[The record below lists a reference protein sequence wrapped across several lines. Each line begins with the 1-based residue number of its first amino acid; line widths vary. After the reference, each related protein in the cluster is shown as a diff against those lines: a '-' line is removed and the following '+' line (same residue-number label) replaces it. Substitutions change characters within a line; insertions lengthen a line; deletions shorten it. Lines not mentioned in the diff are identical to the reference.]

1 MPRARGRLAL
11 GAATAFASGAAAAD
25 TQVSTAAT
33 AAPSATLT
41 PPATIKV
48 ARRFPANDPNGV
60 IVAVDTVDFRT
71 YCVRVLSHEWAPPGA
86 FSDEALRAGALA
98 VKDYAWYWATHPT
111 KLPDVAAWGAD
122 VDDTTNYQEYM
133 DWDYGQRYWDA
144 VNSTWGTTMTRDGQI
159 FQSSYYAGVYSGAA
173 TDGNHMTQW
182 GSQYWAAQG
191 KDHLDPRLLL
201 SGGAVHR
208 RRRRHDRDE
217 RRRGERVRGALDRS
231 RRSAGSCESLDVIGP
246 VQLSPGPYVRG
257 ATLKANFTLRN
268 DGAQTGTWAIV
279 TLVARGP
286 GDQERDLGSATD
298 ITLKPG
304 AYRLFTGAVKLEPL
318 ARLADRRRRP
328 HADPARRRG
337 AVPVH
342 GAAARRRREQR
353 LAGARRRSDAGQRLD
368 QSVAGLSPP
377 GGRCD
382 PVVAALHSD
391 AGLVLE
397 HGGVFVCDDIL
408 WSPGMAAARTI
419 IRRSEAPIGVLADG
433 LPLVRRP
440 PSPSRASGRCPA
452 PGAARGRGSGCR

>member
-1 MPRARGRLAL
+1 MPRRARLALVVCLALAALLAL
-11 GAATAFASGAAAAD
+11 GASTALASGAAAAD

-33 AAPSATLT
+33 AVPSPALT

-71 YCVRVLSHEWAPPGA
+71 YCVRVLSHEWAPSGA

-191 KDHLDPRLLL
+191 KDHLWILDYYYPGAQFVGVA
-201 SGGAVHR
+201 GGTIATSASAVPWTGP
-208 RRRRHDRDE
+208 DAPK
-217 RRRGERVRGALDRS
+217 GA
-231 RRSAGSCESLDVIGP
+231 AKLDVIGP

-304 AYRLFTGAVKLEPL
+304 AYRLFTGAVKLDLTGRWHGWLIVGDGHTLTLLDGGAPFQFTV
-318 ARLADRRRRP
+318 RP
-328 HADPARRRG
+328 RDVG
-337 AVPVH
+337 ASS
-342 GAAARRRREQR
+342 G
-353 LAGARRRSDAGQRLD
+353 
-368 QSVAGLSPP
+368 
-377 GGRCD
+377 
-382 PVVAALHSD
+382 
-391 AGLVLE
+391 
-397 HGGVFVCDDIL
+397 
-408 WSPGMAAARTI
+408 
-419 IRRSEAPIGVLADG
+419 
-433 LPLVRRP
+433 
-440 PSPSRASGRCPA
+440 SRAPVDGQTQGRVSTS
-452 PGAARGRGSGCR
+452 R